1 MIALKANVCALSFI
15 INDVFVCEE
24 YDVRIKFLNYKIV
37 EQ

>member
-1 MIALKANVCALSFI
+1 MIALKANVCALLFI

-24 YDVRIKFLNYKIV
+24 NDVRNKFLNYKIV